1 MIALQCILLVIT
13 KLQCIL
19 TRYSNISL
27 YYRLILKL
35 NQSKV
40 ISSVILLVSALLL
53 IPASGISE
61 ASSDNHPILLNWEYF
76 QDSSDNSSEYDAFLS
91 YGTARSWAWE
101 RIDSTECSFQITSL
115 KSNTVIFSEKS
126 WVKHDKK
133 NDELLNHEQRHLDIL
148 EIFNREGNNE
158 FQQIMFQEFEC
169 SINSTDKEIE
179 KKVDNIVINFF
190 NSFEQKHAEFQE
202 RYDQEV
208 QHGIDKNKQIQWD
221 EKIKCMLENHL
232 NDNLCEF

>member
-1 MIALQCILLVIT
+1 
-13 KLQCIL
+13 
-19 TRYSNISL
+19 
-27 YYRLILKL
+27 LKL

-91 YGTARSWAWE
+91 YGTARSWTWE

-179 KKVDNIVINFF
+179 EKVDNIVINFF
-190 NSFEQKHAEFQE
+190 NSFEQKHFEFQE
-202 RYDQEV
+202 KYDQEAK
-208 QHGIDKNKQIQWD
+208 HGIDKNAQIQWD
-221 EKIKCMLENHL
+221 EKIECMLDNHL
-232 NDNLCEF
+232 NDDSCK